1 MPEKEWPTRTVGPSC
16 RANTRSAEATASGR
30 VVSGFCTE
38 VALRPAACNRAITS
52 VQHEPSANRPCTNTT
67 LRAFVGMA
75 AGAAIPRVE
84 TREAA
89 APAAR
94 RVERV
99 RRFINMGHFPL
110 WQG

>member
-1 MPEKEWPTRTVGPSC
+1 M
-16 RANTRSAEATASGR
+16 
-30 VVSGFCTE
+30 
-38 VALRPAACNRAITS
+38 
-52 VQHEPSANRPCTNTT
+52 

-84 TREAA
+84 IREAA

-94 RVERV
+94 RVEKV

-110 WQG
+110 LQG